1 MDTFRQ
7 DLLEH
12 ISDFEQA
19 LSTHEGDWTV
29 KGFIDVYKNIYTIS
43 GDTKVV
49 SKIVELMLFP
59 LISKFARQ
67 HNYKMVLSE
76 HQNHY
81 PDITFIS
88 SDQLKIA
95 LDIKSTYQ
103 TDSEHASGF
112 TLGAF
117 TGYFRDR
124 SSRKNCTY
132 PYSDYDAH
140 YRFSP

>member
-59 LISKFARQ
+59 LISKT
-67 HNYKMVLSE
+67 K
-76 HQNHY
+76 
-81 PDITFIS
+81 
-88 SDQLKIA
+88 DQSTLPSMERLKSQTCFRLA
-95 LDIKSTYQ
+95 LTQDHKRHSY
-103 TDSEHASGF
+103 H
-112 TLGAF
+112 L
-117 TGYFRDR
+117 
-124 SSRKNCTY
+124 
-132 PYSDYDAH
+132 
-140 YRFSP
+140 